1 MGLRR
6 GARDARGDSASHTR
20 AHCVFC
26 CDDAGPVRWTAQH
39 AASSK
44 MGTREPVQDAV
55 CIIAASARLASEQQS
70 APRRPGAQDTPENRT
85 GAFSRTCRKPRVR
98 QGSHSDLLHASQ
110 LLPPRRRRRARSSI
124 GWADIRRPSVLTPTR
139 EAVAIRLAGLLRAL
153 HGHGP
158 AHAGRS
164 G

>member
-1 MGLRR
+1 MGLRAAGHGTH
-6 GARDARGDSASHTR
+6 GAIALAQTR

-26 CDDAGPVRWTAQH
+26 CDAGPVHWTSCTVKDGNAR
-39 AASSK
+39 ACAGRRCASSQRQLTSTGCAK
-44 MGTREPVQDAV
+44 
-55 CIIAASARLASEQQS
+55 AAGRARYAGE
-70 APRRPGAQDTPENRT
+70 PRRTVLSNVQEAAGAS
-85 GAFSRTCRKPRVR
+85 GLA
-98 QGSHSDLLHASQ
+98 DLLHASQ
-110 LLPPRRRRRARSSI
+110 LLPQAQRRRARSSI

-139 EAVAIRLAGLLRAL
+139 EAVAIRLCGLLRVL